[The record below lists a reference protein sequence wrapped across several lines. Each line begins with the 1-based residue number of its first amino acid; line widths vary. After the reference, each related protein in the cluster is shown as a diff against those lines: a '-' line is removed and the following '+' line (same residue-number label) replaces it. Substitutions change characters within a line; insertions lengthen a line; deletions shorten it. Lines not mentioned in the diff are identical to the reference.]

1 MSQLLSMAIMI
12 ALYDPRSVWS
22 LPTDDGFMSQLLA
35 GLNKF

>member
-1 MSQLLSMAIMI
+1 MSQLLSAAIMI

-22 LPTDDGFMSQLLA
+22 LPTDDGFMSQLPA